1 VRSRASLTG
10 AALLGATACVPL
22 GVATARCLQLPVDEA
37 TGLAGSLAVPQS
49 AAAMALAALGVVLV
63 SPWLARIP
71 VATRLAVTRGA
82 GIVLLVGA
90 AVMAM
95 LGLGKHRSFDDPE
108 TFRARIASLG
118 CFDANAGLTHLAAD
132 GLEADLHWGI
142 GDGTCTLKLTDE
154 GGRQDTVMLSDNIF
168 GGCWK
173 QCLLRARGR
182 AWLVKPTSSHLTS
195 GIPLEALQGSPP
207 LPRDGSVASFASELA
222 PPRAWSLSAL
232 VGVLLAIAVLLSGGR
247 DERLA
252 SLLGW
257 HEQIV
262 AGETVLVDPGA
273 PQEAYRSF
281 VGADGAFVVRTT
293 HASVRA
299 DLARRRA
306 GRWALAV
313 TTIAVLGTPL
323 AVAAAFGFLR

>member
-1 VRSRASLTG
+1 MRSRASLTG
-10 AALLGATACVPL
+10 AALLGAAACVPL
-22 GVATARCLQLPVDEA
+22 GVATVRCLQLPVDEA
-37 TGLAGSLAVPQS
+37 TGLVASLAVPQS
-49 AAAMALAALGVVLV
+49 AAAMALAALGVVLI

-71 VATRLAVTRGA
+71 VATRLVVNRG
-82 GIVLLVGA
+82 GGVVLLVGA
-90 AVMAM
+90 AVMAT
-95 LGLGKHRSFDDPE
+95 LGLAKHRSFDDPE
-108 TFRARIASLG
+108 TFRARIVSLG

-142 GDGTCTLKLTDE
+142 GDGTCTLKLKDE

-232 VGVLLAIAVLLSGGR
+232 VGVLLAIAALLSGGR
-247 DERLA
+247 YERLS
-252 SLLGW
+252 SLLAW
-257 HEQIV
+257 REQVV
-262 AGETVLVDPGA
+262 AGERVLVDPGA

-281 VGADGAFVVRTT
+281 VGADGAFVVRAT

-299 DLARRRA
+299 ELARRRA
-306 GRWALAV
+306 GRWAMAATMV
-313 TTIAVLGTPL
+313 AVLGMPL

>member
-10 AALLGATACVPL
+10 AALLGAAACVPL
-22 GVATARCLQLPVDEA
+22 GVASVRCLQLPVDEA
-37 TGLAGSLAVPQS
+37 TGLAASLAVPQS

-63 SPWLARIP
+63 SPWLARMP

-90 AVMAM
+90 AVMAT
-95 LGLGKHRSFDDPE
+95 LGLAKHRSFDDPE
-108 TFRARIASLG
+108 TFRARIVSLG

-142 GDGTCTLKLTDE
+142 GDGTCTLKLKDE

-222 PPRAWSLSAL
+222 PPRVWSIVPLL
-232 VGVLLAIAVLLSGGR
+232 GVLVAIALLLPR
-247 DERLA
+247 AADRRLA
-252 SLLGW
+252 RLLTW
-257 HEQIV
+257 REEVI
-262 AGETVLVDPGA
+262 AREPVLVDPQA
-273 PQEAYRSF
+273 PKHAYRSF
-281 VGADGAFVVRTT
+281 VGADGAFVVRATL
-293 HASVRA
+293 ASVRA
-299 DLARRRA
+299 DLAQRRA

-313 TTIAVLGTPL
+313 TTVAVLGTPL